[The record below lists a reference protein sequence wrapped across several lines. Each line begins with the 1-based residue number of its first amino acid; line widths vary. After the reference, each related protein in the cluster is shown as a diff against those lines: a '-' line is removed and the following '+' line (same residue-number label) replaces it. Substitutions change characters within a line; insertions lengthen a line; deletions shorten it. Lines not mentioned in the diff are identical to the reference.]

1 MGHPMAKNDKL
12 IENALRYHQEPKPG
26 KLEIVA
32 TKPLVTQQDLSL
44 AYTPGVAE
52 VCKKIDKNVGDAY
65 KYTSKGNLVAVVTN
79 GTAVL
84 GLGDIGAEAS
94 KPVMEGKAVLF
105 KKFADIDVFDIELAE
120 KDPHKLVDMIAAM
133 APTFGGINLEDIK
146 APECFI
152 VEEELQKRLNI
163 PVFHDDQ
170 HGTAIIALAAFINA
184 MELTGKKKE
193 KVKVV
198 FSGAGAAG
206 LACVKM
212 LIEYGVNPKNI
223 FITDIH
229 GVVHTERENLEDH
242 LKPYAQKTS
251 ARTLDDVMDKA
262 DVFFG
267 LSAGGVLKKESVKK
281 MAKKPVIFAMA
292 NPTPEIMPDEVAEVR
307 DDAIVGTGRSDFP
320 NQVNNVLVF
329 PYIFRGALDCG
340 ATKINTEMKIA
351 AAEGIAALARKEADA
366 TLEVAYKGKPLTFGP
381 EYIIPKPFDSRL
393 NSIVAPAV
401 AKAAEDSGVASRPIE
416 DLEAY
421 AQNLRTHVD
430 QSFTLMRQIFSSAK
444 KDPKRVVYPEADDP
458 RILRAAQTLI
468 NEGVCHPVFI
478 GIPDRIKPLIREL
491 GLPMKEDKDYTL
503 VNPYKY
509 EKLEEYAPIFY
520 DMRARNGVLPPEAEI
535 ILRSRW
541 PSLGAMMLRQGDADA
556 MVTGVTGRFQKFLH
570 NTKDIIGL
578 KDGVKDV
585 YALQMLMHKGKVYFI
600 GDTNVHPNPSA
611 EQIAEL
617 CTLAAEEVKH
627 FGVDPSIALLS
638 HSSFGSHTNE
648 SSLKMRKA
656 LSLAKEAHPELRI
669 EGEMQ
674 ADTALDMEVMQKTF
688 PNSALKEPA
697 NLLIMPNM
705 DSANITYNMMKT
717 VLSDAENIGPIL
729 LGMNKPVHILSI
741 YANVRQIVNMSA
753 LAVIESS
760 DRKDVIK

>member
-1 MGHPMAKNDKL
+1 MSQKSKNHEKL
-12 IENALRYHQEPKPG
+12 IENAIRYHTEPRGG
-26 KLEIVA
+26 KLEIVP

-52 VCKKIDKNVGDAY
+52 VCKRIDKDKNEAY
-65 KYTSKGNLVAVVTN
+65 SLTTKGNLVMVVTN

-84 GLGDIGAEAS
+84 GLGDIGPEAS

-105 KKFADIDVFDIELAE
+105 KKFANIDVFDIELAE
-120 KDPHKLVDMIAAM
+120 KDPHRLVDIIAAM

-152 VEEELQKRLNI
+152 VEEELQKRLDI

-184 MELTGKKKE
+184 MKLTNKKKE
-193 KVKVV
+193 KVKIV

-212 LIEYGVNPKNI
+212 LLEYGVPQKNI
-223 FITDIH
+223 FITDIE
-229 GVVHTERENLEDH
+229 GVVHTERENLADH
-242 LKPYAQKTS
+242 LKPFAQKTK

-281 MAKKPVIFAMA
+281 MAKKPIIFAMA

-307 DDAIVGTGRSDFP
+307 DDVIMGTGRSDFP

-340 ATKINTEMKIA
+340 ATTINTAMKIA
-351 AAEGIAALARKEADA
+351 AAEGIAELARKEADA
-366 TLEVAYKGKPLTFGP
+366 TLDVAYKGKPLTFGP

-401 AKAAEDSGVASRPIE
+401 AKAAHDSGVASRPIE
-416 DLEAY
+416 DLEGY

-430 QSFTLMRQIFSSAK
+430 QSFALMRQIFSTAK

-468 NEGVCHPVFI
+468 NEGVCHPVFV
-478 GIPDRIKPLIREL
+478 GIPDRVKPLIREL
-491 GLPMKEDKDYTL
+491 GLPMKEDKDFTL
-503 VNPYKY
+503 INPYKY
-509 EKLEEYAPIFY
+509 DKLEEYTPIFY
-520 DMRARNGVLPPEAEI
+520 DMRARDGVLPPEAEI

-541 PSLGAMMLRQGDADA
+541 PSLGAMMLREGDADA

-578 KDGVKDV
+578 KEGVKDV

-600 GDTNVHPNPSA
+600 GDTNVHPNPTS
-611 EQIAEL
+611 EQLAEL
-617 CTLAAEEVKH
+617 CALAAEEVKH
-627 FGVDPSIALLS
+627 FGVDPRIALLS

-648 SSLKMRKA
+648 SALKMKETLA
-656 LSLAKEAHPELRI
+656 LVKEKHPHLCI

-674 ADTALDMEVMQKTF
+674 ADTALNMDIMNKTF

-705 DSANITYNMMKT
+705 DAANITFNMMKT
-717 VLSDAENIGPIL
+717 ILLSAENIGPIL

-741 YANVRQIVNMSA
+741 YSNVRQIVNMSA
-753 LAVIESS
+753 LSVVESTGVR
-760 DRKDVIK
+760 DL